1 MASKHTLR
9 VERLRDILSTLKE
22 SGGKSSRKDM
32 AAAILERHGV
42 GSLTLSRD
50 LNDLALMGQCTIE
63 VEQIGNGNGVVVT
76 LTKNGEGWL
85 RRTSRR
91 CSNEGK
97 SNC

>member
-9 VERLRDILSTLKE
+9 IERLRDILSTLKE

-32 AAAILERHGV
+32 AAVILERHGI
-42 GSLTLSRD
+42 GNLTLSRD

-63 VEQIGNGNGVVVT
+63 VEQIGNGNGIVVT
-76 LTKNGEGWL
+76 LTKKGEGLL